1 MEEKEKGLVV
11 NLTESFSIKLAR
23 YLLDLRETGV
33 KKTKA
38 QILVELAEQALLHR
52 TTQREIK

>member
-38 QILVELAEQALLHR
+38 QILVELAEEALLKR
-52 TTQREIK
+52 TTQKEIK